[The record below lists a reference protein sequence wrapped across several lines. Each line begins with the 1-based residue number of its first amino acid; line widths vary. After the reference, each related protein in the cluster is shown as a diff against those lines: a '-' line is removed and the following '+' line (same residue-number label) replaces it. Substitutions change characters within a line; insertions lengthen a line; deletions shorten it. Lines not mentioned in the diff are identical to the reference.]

1 MITLPSLQHS
11 RSDQDKVHYL
21 HYTIVGQIRI
31 KLYNPHYNIV
41 SQIRIGYI
49 TFITI

>member
-1 MITLPSLQHS
+1 MVTLPSLQHS

-21 HYTIVGQIRI
+21 YYTIVGQIMIR
-31 KLYNPHYNIV
+31 LYYLHFNIV

-49 TFITI
+49 TFITT